1 MSDSSRRC
9 MLLAEIGN
17 ECMREEH
24 ITEIEQ
30 RTTLTEMIEWV
41 KSRDDHLEEKLR
53 GRWGFARIYLFGNED
68 TLSANDRQHVLTIYA
83 VRNRRDG
90 DRYETIFERYIS
102 LRAARNP

>member
-30 RTTLTEMIEWV
+30 RTTVTEMIEWV
-41 KSRDDHLEEKLR
+41 KSRDDHLEENLR
-53 GRWGFARIYLFGNED
+53 GRWRFARIYLLGNED
-68 TLSANDRQHVLTIYA
+68 VPSTDDRQHVLTIYA
-83 VRNRRDG
+83 VRDKRDG
-90 DRYETIFERYIS
+90 DRYETILQRFIS

>member
-17 ECMREEH
+17 EYMREEH
-24 ITEIEQ
+24 IAEIEQ

-53 GRWGFARIYLFGNED
+53 GRWRFARIYLLGNED
-68 TLSANDRQHVLTIYA
+68 VLSINDRQHVLTIYA
-83 VRNRRDG
+83 IRNSRDG
-90 DRYETIFERYIS
+90 DRYETIFERFIS

>member
-17 ECMREEH
+17 EYMREEH

-30 RTTLTEMIEWV
+30 RTTITEMIEWV
-41 KSRDDHLEEKLR
+41 KSRDDHLEEKLC
-53 GRWGFARIYLFGNED
+53 GRWRFARIYLLGNED
-68 TLSANDRQHVLTIYA
+68 ALSANDRQHVLTIYA
-83 VRNRRDG
+83 VRNKRDG
-90 DRYETIFERYIS
+90 DRYETIFERSIS